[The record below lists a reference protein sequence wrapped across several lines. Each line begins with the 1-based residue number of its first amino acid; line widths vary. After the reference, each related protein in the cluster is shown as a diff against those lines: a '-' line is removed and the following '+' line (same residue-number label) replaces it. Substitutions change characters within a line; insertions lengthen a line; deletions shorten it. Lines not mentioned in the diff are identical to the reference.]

1 MGAAIKINNLTMDN
15 HVDDQIAACLSLESP
30 RSFFLFAGAGSGKT
44 RSLVNALKHVRQ
56 EYGVRLNIR
65 GQRVGVITYT
75 NAACDEIKRRIE
87 FDPLFHVSTIHS
99 FAWDLVGGF
108 NGDIREWL
116 RKNLAYDIQDLEE
129 AEAKGRSG
137 TKASITRLAQIESK
151 HRRLARL
158 DEIKTFTYSPTGEN
172 KETNSL
178 SHAEVIKISASF
190 LSEKP
195 LMQRILVNQYPFLLI
210 DESQD
215 TNKYLVDAFLVVES
229 AHRSRF
235 SLGFL
240 GDTMQRIYNDGKDKI
255 EQELPNEW
263 EKPAKKLNHR
273 CPKRIVQLI
282 NRIRSEVDDHTQEPR
297 SDSAVGCVRF
307 FVFPED
313 TPDKPATEEAVRG
326 HMAKVAGDVAWN
338 DRERCKILTLEHHM
352 AAKRMGF
359 QNVFGPLYE
368 VEVFRTGLLDGTL
381 PAIRLFTQVIL
392 SLVTAQQRCDKFATA
407 KIVRDFSPL
416 LSSKRLK
423 VATEPRQQL
432 QIAREA
438 VESLM
443 LLWAEGEPTC
453 GAVLNNVAAS
463 DLFSIPDSLKPLL
476 KIKEMPNSGGKAE
489 DERAD
494 SLPDEIVALEKF
506 LEAPFSEILPY
517 ARYVSDD
524 APYDTHQGVKGL
536 EFHRVMVIMDDS
548 EARGFMF
555 GYDKLLG
562 AKERSS
568 ADLKNEN
575 DGKETT
581 LDRTRRL
588 FYVTC
593 SRAQSSLALVAF
605 SANPEAVKSY
615 LVDNGWFGCDEIV
628 LQLSDTEGL
637 VNP

>member
-1 MGAAIKINNLTMDN
+1 MEADIMNTNVTLDD
-15 HVDDQIAACLSLESP
+15 HVDDQIAACLSLDAP

-44 RSLVNALKHVRQ
+44 RSLVNALKHIRK
-56 EYGVRLNIR
+56 EYGKRLNLR

-75 NAACDEIKRRIE
+75 NAACDEIKRRID
-87 FDPLFHVSTIHS
+87 FDPLFHASTIHS
-99 FAWDLVGGF
+99 FAWDLIGGF
-108 NGDIREWL
+108 NADIREWL
-116 RKNLAYDIQDLEE
+116 RKNLAIDIKELEE
-129 AEAKGRSG
+129 AESKGRSG
-137 TKASITRLAQIESK
+137 TKASITRQAQIESK
-151 HRRLARL
+151 CRRLASL

-172 KETNSL
+172 KERNSL

-195 LMQRILVNQYPFLLI
+195 LLQRILVNQYPFLLI

-215 TNKYLVDAFLVVES
+215 TNKYLVDALLLVE
-229 AHRSRF
+229 AEHRSRF

-240 GDTMQRIYNDGKDKI
+240 GDTMQRIYNDGKDRI
-255 EQELPNEW
+255 EQELPDEW

-282 NRIRSEVDDHTQEPR
+282 NRIRSAVDDHVQEPR
-297 SDSAVGCVRF
+297 SDSAEGCVRF
-307 FVFPED
+307 FVFPAEI
-313 TPDKPATEEAVRG
+313 PNKPATEDAVRAY
-326 HMAKVAGDVAWN
+326 MAKVANDDEWN
-338 DRERCKILTLEHHM
+338 NREQCKILTLEHHM

-359 QNVFGPLYE
+359 QNIFDPLYE
-368 VEVFRTGLLDGTL
+368 VEDFRTGMLDGTL
-381 PAIRLFTQVIL
+381 PATRLFTQNIL
-392 SLVTAQQRCDKFATA
+392 SLVTAQQRGDKFAAA
-407 KIVRDFSPL
+407 KVVREFSPI
-416 LSSKRLK
+416 LSTSRLK
-423 VATEPRQQL
+423 AAAEPRHQL
-432 QIAREA
+432 HIAEEA
-438 VESLM
+438 VKSLM
-443 LLWAEGEPTC
+443 SLWAEGEPTC
-453 GAVLNNVAAS
+453 GEVLENVAKN

-476 KIKEMPNSGGKAE
+476 KISETENSEGDSE
-489 DERAD
+489 TELAD
-494 SLPDEIVALEKF
+494 PLPGEIVALKSF

-524 APYDTHQGVKGL
+524 APFDTHQGVKGL
-536 EFHRVMVIMDDS
+536 EFQRVMVLMDDS

-562 AKERSS
+562 AKERSA

-605 SANPEAVKSY
+605 SANPEAVKSH
-615 LVDNGWFGCDEIV
+615 LVDNGWFDNDEIV
-628 LQLSDTEGL
+628 LRLTGVE
-637 VNP
+637 

>member
-1 MGAAIKINNLTMDN
+1 METAITITNITMDN
-15 HVDDQIAACLSLESP
+15 PVDAQIAACLSLESP

-44 RSLVNALKHVRQ
+44 RSLVNALKHVRK

-108 NGDIREWL
+108 NADIREWL
-116 RKNLAYDIQDLEE
+116 RKNLVFDIQDLEA
-129 AEAKGRSG
+129 AEAKGHSG
-137 TKASITRLAQIESK
+137 TKASISRQAQIESK

-172 KETNSL
+172 KESNSL

-215 TNKYLVDAFLVVES
+215 TNKHLVDAFLVVE
-229 AHRSRF
+229 AKHRGRF

-255 EQELPNEW
+255 EQELPGEW

-282 NRIRSEVDDHTQEPR
+282 NRIRSEVDDHVQEPR
-297 SDSAVGCVRF
+297 SDSTEGFVRF
-307 FVFPED
+307 FVFPAD
-313 TPDKPATEEAVRG
+313 TPDKPATEDAVRAY
-326 HMAKVAGDVAWN
+326 MANVALDGEWN
-338 DRERCKILTLEHHM
+338 DREKCKILTLEHHM

-359 QNVFGPLYE
+359 QNIFEPLYE
-368 VEVFRTGLLDGTL
+368 IEDFRTGLLDGKL
-381 PAIRLFTQVIL
+381 PATRLFTQNIL
-392 SLVTAQQRCDKFATA
+392 SLVTAQQRGDKFATA
-407 KIVRDFSPL
+407 KVVREFSPL
-416 LSSKRLK
+416 LSTPRLK
-423 VATEPRQQL
+423 AAAEPRHQL
-432 QIAREA
+432 QSAREA

-443 LLWAEGEPTC
+443 SLWNEGEPTC
-453 GAVLNNVAAS
+453 GAVLKNVATS

-476 KIKEMPNSGGKAE
+476 KIKEMPNSEEKTEAE
-489 DERAD
+489 QAD
-494 SLPDEIVALEKF
+494 SLPDEIVALERF
-506 LEAPFSEILPY
+506 LEVPFSEILQY

-524 APYDTHQGVKGL
+524 ASYDTHQGVKGL
-536 EFHRVMVIMDDS
+536 EFHRVMVLMDDS

-562 AKERSS
+562 AKERSA
-568 ADLKNEN
+568 ADLKNEK

-605 SANPEAVKSY
+605 SANPEAVKAY
-615 LVDNGWFGCDEIV
+615 LVDNGWFDCDEIV
-628 LQLSDTEGL
+628 LQLSEA
-637 VNP
+637 